1 MQCIKLNQGY
11 KDAYA
16 RVKNRK
22 VGKEIREFSFSEK
35 YIFGRFDSFC
45 TRLRNLLSMFKK
57 INLYTRLFN
66 ERMEAL
72 LPEEALEDDFKTFDS
87 AVRVLTLR
95 DYDYLDFR
103 NEGFDKDYVE
113 FLTRMD
119 NLTEKLQS
127 KLETTY
133 DGVWDTPHAFQYLP
147 RFEKLSEVMPVGILT
162 EKYLRMINTFSQ
174 EMDRITKFFKKQMS
188 KPPIPRNY
196 PDSSGKNFFTPSRNY
211 FKCGNKMIR
220 IGNKVQI

>member
-1 MQCIKLNQGY
+1 VIRTCKRYITQNGRKTIWNQDRLTVEEKLMQCIKLNQGY
-11 KDAYA
+11 KDAYIK
-16 RVKNRK
+16 VKNRR
-22 VGKEIREFSFSEK
+22 VGREIREFSFSEK
-35 YIFGRFDSFC
+35 YIFGRFDAFC

-57 INLYTRLFN
+57 VNLFTRLFK

-72 LPEEALEDDFKTFDS
+72 LPEEALEEDFKTFDS

-103 NEGFDKDYVE
+103 NESFDKDYVE

-119 NLTEKLQS
+119 TVTEKLQH

-147 RFEKLSEVMPVGILT
+147 RYEEGRLGAF
-162 EKYLRMINTFSQ
+162 
-174 EMDRITKFFKKQMS
+174 TK
-188 KPPIPRNY
+188 IAEA
-196 PDSSGKNFFTPSRNY
+196 
-211 FKCGNKMIR
+211 CCVAIA
-220 IGNKVQI
+220 